1 MESLWRQILV
11 VLISGFIGALG
22 GALSSWGVFK
32 QQQTEI
38 QYQGKELFEHRT
50 LDGHGYVL
58 RKLPTIEASTS
69 DHQRRLMDM
78 EKRVYRIENNRYTN
92 VDGERDRRLLE
103 VRLDSVVQRLNR
115 LEDIWEKHRAT
126 QKHPGSP

>member
-1 MESLWRQILV
+1 MNGLWRQIII
-11 VLISGFIGALG
+11 VLLSGLIGAFG
-22 GALSSWGVFK
+22 GAVSSWGVLN
-32 QQQTEI
+32 QHQTEI

-58 RKLPTIEASTS
+58 RKLPTIEAATG
-69 DHQRRLMDM
+69 DHQRRLMDI

-103 VRLDSVVQRLNR
+103 VRLDSVVERLNR
-115 LEDIWEKHRAT
+115 LEDIWEKHRAE
-126 QKHPGSP
+126 QAHPGSP